1 MTLHSS
7 PLLYAALL
15 SLCVA
20 SCSDFADEL
29 PEAPAA
35 TEDLTGQPIQIGNIV
50 VTPNNATTRTPTD
63 ESATFLVAGRTM
75 TVFMFSPTGT
85 DGAQVCHHANYV
97 YTLTTTPGGTPDAPS
112 VTTAS
117 WQLQPGSEPLCWQS
131 SGDEHRFYAISPATD
146 TPNANIMKETNAG
159 NVQTITGFTPA
170 ICLPT
175 AWTTDACEE
184 WDQLRITP
192 TATEQTPQ
200 RDVPISLNLS
210 CPLVRVQIVSDASR
224 ITLRQVNA
232 ISPTTTGGTAGKAV
246 MEMHKEAGLMYNA
259 YILPGATEI
268 SYLTD
273 RAVKVSKVNAALE
286 AGDQVQIVDVNDS
299 NADVAVL
306 NVTAG
311 NLDTMLG
318 SVGEKKKIVITGK
331 IEDAD
336 MKSLETFVKDKSIT
350 DLYILATGV
359 TSIGSEA
366 FYMCKSLASIS
377 LPQGVTSIGGMAFSD
392 CTSLAS
398 ISLPQ
403 GVTSIGSDA
412 FYGCTSLASISLPQ
426 GIASIGNGAFEYCT
440 SLASISLPQGVTSIG
455 SVFAYCTSLASI
467 SLPQGMTS
475 IGEMAFIDCT
485 SLASI
490 SLPQG
495 LTSIGISA
503 FSDCTSLASISLP
516 QGVTSIEQQA
526 FYGCTSLTSISLP
539 QGITSIG
546 YSTFYGCESLTSI
559 SLPQSL
565 TSIGE
570 EAFGNCPKLEDIVL
584 SGCDFNVP
592 SGFFLPATASDTFS
606 QSSPVTLFLRDVP
619 AAMFSANA
627 AACQSWGGVSW
638 KAIHYDYNGPDDE
651 LYHTDAARYS
661 GHWTAP

>member
-495 LTSIGISA
+495 
-503 FSDCTSLASISLP
+503 
-516 QGVTSIEQQA
+516 VTSIEQQA

>member
-75 TVFMFSPTGT
+75 TVFMFNPTGT

-403 GVTSIGSDA
+403 G
-412 FYGCTSLASISLPQ
+412 
-426 GIASIGNGAFEYCT
+426 IASIGNGAFEYCT

-475 IGEMAFIDCT
+475 IGEMAFI
-485 SLASI
+485 
-490 SLPQG
+490 
-495 LTSIGISA
+495 
-503 FSDCTSLASISLP
+503 DCTSLASISLP